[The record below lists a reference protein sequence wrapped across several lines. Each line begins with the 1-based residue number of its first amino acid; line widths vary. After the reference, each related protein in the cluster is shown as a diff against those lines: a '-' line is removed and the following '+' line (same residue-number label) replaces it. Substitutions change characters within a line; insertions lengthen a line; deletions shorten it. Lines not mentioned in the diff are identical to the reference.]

1 MKTLQLN
8 QARLVELSKIEF
20 HDKTKES
27 SRALMMKTKKNT
39 SIYLLI
45 LMEYVMNTE

>member
-8 QARLVELSKIEF
+8 QARLVELSKIAF

-27 SRALMMKTKKNT
+27 SRALMMETKKYTKNK
-39 SIYLLI
+39 
-45 LMEYVMNTE
+45 